1 MATMRLLLAEDD
13 PLLSSGLLSA
23 LGQAGY
29 QVDHFS
35 DGVSAQQ
42 ALDCEHY
49 DMLLLDL
56 GLPGRDGNQIL
67 ESLRRR
73 GSTLPVLVLTAR
85 DEIDDRVHSLDL
97 GADDYLIKPFDLGEL
112 LARIRALRRRYGGR
126 PESSIRHQGLILNP
140 DAHQVTLDGNEIS
153 LSAREFSLLEALLEH
168 VGRVLSREQL
178 EQSLYGWN
186 EGIESNAI
194 EVHIHKLRRKLG
206 KPVIQTVRGVGY
218 RIPKPGDCGH

>member
-1 MATMRLLLAEDD
+1 MRLLLAEDD

-35 DGVSAQQ
+35 DGISAQQ

-49 DMLLLDL
+49 DMLLLDF

-73 GSTLPVLVLTAR
+73 GCTLPVLVLTAR

-97 GADDYLIKPFDLGEL
+97 GADDYLVKPFDLGEL
-112 LARIRALRRRYGGR
+112 LARLRALRRRYGER
-126 PESSIRHQGLILNP
+126 PELCIRYLGLTLNP
-140 DAHQVTLDGNEIS
+140 DTRRVTLDGS
-153 LSAREFSLLEALLEH
+153 DVRLSAREFSLLEILLENI
-168 VGRVLSREQL
+168 GRVMSREQL
-178 EQSLYGWN
+178 EQTLYGWN
-186 EGIESNAI
+186 EGIDSNAI

-206 KPVIQTVRGVGY
+206 KALIHTVRGVGY
-218 RIPKPGDCGH
+218 RIPKPGERES